1 MKNRAIKT
9 IVFCLMILSSMNSI
23 AQPGV
28 EDALATGNL
37 ETTDTTPINDYII
50 PMIMIGVIL
59 SFSLLRKKNQFVK

>member
-9 IVFCLMILSSMNSI
+9 IVFCLMILSSLNSI

-37 ETTDTTPINDYII
+37 ESTDATPINDYII

-59 SFSLLRKKNQFVK
+59 SFSLLRKKSQFVK

>member
-37 ETTDTTPINDYII
+37 ESTDATPINNYII
-50 PMIMIGVIL
+50 PMLVIGVVL

>member
-9 IVFCLMILSSMNSI
+9 IVFCLMILSSLNSI

-37 ETTDTTPINDYII
+37 ESTDTTPINDYII
-50 PMIMIGVIL
+50 PMIMIGVVL
-59 SFSLLRKKNQFVK
+59 SFSLLRKKSQFVK

>member
-9 IVFCLMILSSMNSI
+9 IVFCLMILSSLNST

-28 EDALATGNL
+28 EDALTNL
-37 ETTDTTPINDYII
+37 EGTDTAPINDYIF
-50 PMIMIGVIL
+50 PMLVIGVVL

>member
-9 IVFCLMILSSMNSI
+9 IVFCLMILSSLNSI

-50 PMIMIGVIL
+50 PMIMIGIVL
-59 SFSLLRKKNQFVK
+59 SFSLLRKKSQFVK